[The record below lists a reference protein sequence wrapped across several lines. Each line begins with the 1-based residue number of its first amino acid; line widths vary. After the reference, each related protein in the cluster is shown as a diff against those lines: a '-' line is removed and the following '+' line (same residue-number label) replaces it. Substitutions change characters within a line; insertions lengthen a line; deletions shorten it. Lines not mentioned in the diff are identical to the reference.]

1 MARYLFRR
9 LLYFVPVVFLVTVV
23 VFSIT
28 MLLPGDPA
36 LAFLGEANM
45 RDKVAYETMRKE
57 LGLDRPIP
65 VQYAI
70 WLGKAVRGD
79 LGRSVRTHEAVTDAL
94 TARLP
99 VTIELAVVALGIAL
113 VIAIPVGIISAVRPD
128 SWLDTT
134 ATVMAVS
141 GVALPEFFV
150 GILLIYLFAVGL
162 RVLPPSGFVPLGRP
176 GPNLKSIILPSLS
189 LGLTLNAVTMRQVRA
204 SLIEVMREEYV
215 TVARAE
221 RPPRGGGNPRAR
233 AEERYDPGDHC
244 DRTADRAV
252 VRRNRGRRDDLCVS
266 GHGAAGRGFHLFPRL
281 PRAPGCGVGDGAGS
295 SYVQPA
301 DRCPLRV
308 RGSADPVRLA
318 MGTPK

>member
-94 TARLP
+94 AARLP
-99 VTIELAVVALGIAL
+99 VTIELAVIALGIAL

-128 SWLDTT
+128 SWLDAT

-150 GILLIYLFAVGL
+150 GILLIYLFAVWL
-162 RVLPPSGFVPLGRP
+162 RVLPPSGYVPLSG
-176 GPNLKSIILPSLS
+176 GLWPNLKSIILPALS

-215 TVARAE
+215 TVARAKGLPE
-221 RPPRGGGNPRAR
+221 GAVIRVHALKNAMIPVITVIGLQVGRLFGGTVVVETIFAF
-233 AEERYDPGDHC
+233 PGM
-244 DRTADRAV
+244 
-252 VRRNRGRRDDLCVS
+252 G
-266 GHGAAGRGFHLFPRL
+266 
-281 PRAPGCGVGDGAGS
+281 
-295 SYVQPA
+295 
-301 DRCPLRV
+301 
-308 RGSADPVRLA
+308 RLA
-318 MGTPK
+318 ADSIFFRDFPALQGVVLVMALAVLMCNLLTDVLYAYVDPRIRYA